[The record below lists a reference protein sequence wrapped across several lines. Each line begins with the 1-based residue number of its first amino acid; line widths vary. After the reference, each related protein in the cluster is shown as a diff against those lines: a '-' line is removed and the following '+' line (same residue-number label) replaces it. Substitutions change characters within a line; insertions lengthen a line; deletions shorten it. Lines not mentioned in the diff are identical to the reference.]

1 MLIYFQI
8 YGVRKMW
15 LDKCLKRPASEQPL
29 TVNMLKGTKRLLNLH
44 GSTSLIFSITLS
56 EIDLESISLSD
67 M

>member
-1 MLIYFQI
+1 
-8 YGVRKMW
+8 MW
-15 LDKCLKRPASEQPL
+15 LDKYLKRPASEQPL

-56 EIDLESISLSD
+56 EIDLECISLSD